1 MAEKPRVL
9 SQGTTL
15 RLCQIDLGTV
25 DLAVQEEG
33 VQTKD
38 NSRQGKDDGKGSCS
52 TPTSSDSATTNVSG
66 RLFQLG
72 KDTVDVK
79 ASVGVGVEVV
89 ASGAQALL
97 TFGGLFIRLL
107 AKLNDLV
114 VLVLVVVY
122 VASDSS
128 KITKQNNK
136 VTELLETSKLSLG
149 PMRDHT
155 LTVVVIVVVVIVC
168 ILVNL
173 QARDAL
179 RSDHGLSFVWQFL
192 TVSQG
197 FESTSLGQGCATS
210 IHKETQVDGFTIT
223 AVAVGPSKVLLVTVD
238 VVVVTIVVVVVIV
251 AVVIV
256 VTGIELC

>member
-38 NSRQGKDDGKGSCS
+38 NSRQSKDDGKGSCS

-107 AKLNDLV
+107 AKFSDLV

-128 KITKQNNK
+128 KITKENNK
-136 VTELLETSKLSLG
+136 ETELLETSKLSLG

-155 LTVVVIVVVVIVC
+155 LTVVVIVVIVVC